1 MFRQLSVWLPN
12 KPGMLKKFLDILIE
26 NNIELRAITVA
37 ENEEYGILLL
47 LVDKPDECM
56 KILDELD
63 YPVSETMVLAV
74 KLKSD
79 NNGIIIG
86 LQEISKIMGENNINI
101 DYLYNTF
108 VKDESL
114 LILKVDNNER
124 AIELLK
130 EDGFILEEREEI

>member
-79 NNGIIIG
+79 NNAIG

-101 DYLYNTF
+101 DYLYNTL

-114 LILKVDNNER
+114 IILKVDNNER

>member
-26 NNIELRAITVA
+26 NNIEIRAITVA
-37 ENEEYGILLL
+37 ENDEYGMLLL
-47 LVDKPDECM
+47 LVDKPEECIR
-56 KILDELD
+56 ILDELD

-79 NNGIIIG
+79 NRQTIG
-86 LQEISKIMGENNINI
+86 LQEISKIMGDNNINI
-101 DYLYNTF
+101 DYLYSTL

-114 LILKVDNNER
+114 IILKVDDDQKAME
-124 AIELLK
+124 ILK
-130 EDGFILEEREEI
+130 QGGFILEERETI

>member
-37 ENEEYGILLL
+37 ETEEYGILLL

-79 NNGIIIG
+79 NNAIG

-101 DYLYNTF
+101 DYLYNTL

-114 LILKVDNNER
+114 IILKVDNNEK

>member
-47 LVDKPDECM
+47 LVDKPDDCI

-79 NNGIIIG
+79 NNAIG

-101 DYLYNTF
+101 DYLYNTL

-114 LILKVDNNER
+114 IILKVDNNER

-130 EDGFILEEREEI
+130 DDGFFLEEREEI

>member
-26 NNIELRAITVA
+26 NDIELRAITVA
-37 ENEEYGILLL
+37 ENDEYGMLLL
-47 LVDKPDECM
+47 LVDKPDECI
-56 KILDELD
+56 KILDSLD

-74 KLKSD
+74 RLKSD
-79 NNGIIIG
+79 NNAIG

-101 DYLYNTF
+101 DYLYSTL

-114 LILKVDNNER
+114 FILKVDNNEK
-124 AIELLK
+124 AIDVLK
-130 EDGFILEEREEI
+130 DDGFILEERETI

>member
-37 ENEEYGILLL
+37 ENDEYGILLL
-47 LVDKPDECM
+47 LVDKPDECVR
-56 KILDELD
+56 ILEKLD

-79 NNGIIIG
+79 NNAIG

-101 DYLYNTF
+101 DYLYNTL

-114 LILKVDNNER
+114 IILKVDNNER

-130 EDGFILEEREEI
+130 EDGFFLEEREEI

>member
-74 KLKSD
+74 KLKSE
-79 NNGIIIG
+79 NIIG

-114 LILKVDNNER
+114 IILKVDNNER

>member
-37 ENEEYGILLL
+37 ENDEYGILLL
-47 LVDKPDECM
+47 LVDKPDECVR
-56 KILDELD
+56 ILEKLD

-79 NNGIIIG
+79 NNAIG

-101 DYLYNTF
+101 DYLYNTL

-114 LILKVDNNER
+114 IILKVDNNER

>member
-47 LVDKPDECM
+47 LVDKPDDCM

-79 NNGIIIG
+79 NNAIG

-101 DYLYNTF
+101 DYLYNTL

-114 LILKVDNNER
+114 IILKVDNNER

>member
-63 YPVSETMVLAV
+63 YPISETMVLAV
-74 KLKSD
+74 KLKSE
-79 NNGIIIG
+79 NIIG

-101 DYLYNTF
+101 DYLYNTL

-114 LILKVDNNER
+114 IILKVDNNER

-130 EDGFILEEREEI
+130 EDGFFLEEREEI

>member
-12 KPGMLKKFLDILIE
+12 KPGMLKEFLDILIE

-37 ENEEYGILLL
+37 ETEEYGILLL

-79 NNGIIIG
+79 NNAIG

-101 DYLYNTF
+101 DYLYNTL

-114 LILKVDNNER
+114 IILKVDNNER

>member
-79 NNGIIIG
+79 NNAIG

-114 LILKVDNNER
+114 IILKVDNNER

-130 EDGFILEEREEI
+130 EDGFFLEEREEI

>member
-37 ENEEYGILLL
+37 ENDEYGILLL
-47 LVDKPDECM
+47 LVDKPDECVR
-56 KILDELD
+56 ILEKLD

-79 NNGIIIG
+79 NNAIG

-108 VKDESL
+108 VKDESR
-114 LILKVDNNER
+114 LILNVVNNER
-124 AIELLK
+124 AI
-130 EDGFILEEREEI
+130 

>member
-12 KPGMLKKFLDILIE
+12 KPGMLKMFLDVLIE

-37 ENEEYGILLL
+37 ENEEYGILLI
-47 LVDKPDECM
+47 LVDKPDECIN
-56 KILDELD
+56 ILDRLD

-79 NNGIIIG
+79 NNAVG
-86 LQEISKIMGENNINI
+86 LQEISKIMGENYININ
-101 DYLYNTF
+101 YLYSTM

-114 LILKVDNNER
+114 IILKVDDNEK
-124 AIELLK
+124 AIDVLK
-130 EDGFILEEREEI
+130 HDGFILEEREAI

>member
-79 NNGIIIG
+79 NNAIG

-101 DYLYNTF
+101 DYLYNTL

-114 LILKVDNNER
+114 IILKVDNNER

-130 EDGFILEEREEI
+130 EDGFFLEEREEI

>member
-47 LVDKPDECM
+47 LVDKPDKCM

-79 NNGIIIG
+79 NNAIG

-101 DYLYNTF
+101 DYLYNTL

-114 LILKVDNNER
+114 IILKVDNNER

-130 EDGFILEEREEI
+130 EDGFFLEEREEI

>member
-26 NNIELRAITVA
+26 NKIELRAITVA

-47 LVDKPDECM
+47 LVDKPDECIE
-56 KILDELD
+56 ILDKLD

-79 NNGIIIG
+79 NNAVG
-86 LQEISKIMGENNINI
+86 LQEISRIMGENHINI
-101 DYLYNTF
+101 DYLYSTL
-108 VKDESL
+108 VKEESL
-114 LILKVDNNER
+114 MILKVDDNEK
-124 AIELLK
+124 AIEVLK
-130 EDGFILEEREEI
+130 EDGFIIEEREVI

>member
-79 NNGIIIG
+79 NNAIG

-101 DYLYNTF
+101 DYLYNTL
-108 VKDESL
+108 VRDESL
-114 LILKVDNNER
+114 IILKVDNNER